1 MTFDEIH
8 ALLLSDEFELVPDLL
23 ETGIGCSYFLKEI
36 NKAPATT
43 TRIVRVHHDTNRMV
57 SQIKLS
63 VSSDRKNLV
72 VIPQPYSRES
82 LRVAITNEIALFRSE
97 QQNSQA

>member
-8 ALLLSDEFELVPDLL
+8 ALLLSDDFELVPDLL
-23 ETGIGCSYFLKEI
+23 ENGNGCSYFLKEI

-43 TRIVRVHHDTNRMV
+43 TRIIRVHHDTNRMV

-63 VSSDRKNLV
+63 VSSDRKNPV
-72 VIPQPYSRES
+72 RIPQPYSREG
-82 LRVAITNEIALFRSE
+82 LRVAVTNEIALFRSA